1 MSLYRH
7 DQRQRTGILL
17 VNLGTPDEPTPAA
30 VRRYLRQF
38 LSDPRVVDANRV
50 LWWFILNAIIL
61 RIRPGRVATAY
72 QSIWTEDGSPLLH
85 HNREL
90 TEKLEASME
99 DCVVRLAMTYGNPS
113 IPDVLAEMMHGGVR
127 RLVVLPLYPQ
137 YSGSTTG
144 AVFDAVAAALRSQPY
159 VPELRFVDH
168 YTDHP
173 AYIEALADSVR
184 RFWAANGKPDRLVF
198 SFHGIPE
205 RYHRNGDPY
214 PCHCRKTVRLAAE
227 ALALSEDEY
236 EVAFQSRFGR
246 EPWLQPYLDQRMKQ
260 MPGEGLRRV
269 HVICP
274 GFAADCLETI
284 EEVNM
289 ENRELFLESGG
300 EHFSYIPA
308 LNADSVHVDAIE
320 RILRDA
326 MGPLDH
332 PSEDEEL
339 ERIELQTRKAK
350 ELGAAA

>member
-1 MSLYRH
+1 MTAYRH

-17 VNLGTPDEPTPAA
+17 VNLGTPDEPTPTA

-38 LSDPRVVDANRV
+38 LSDPRVVDANRA

-72 QSIWTEDGSPLLH
+72 QSIWTDDGSPLLH
-85 HNREL
+85 NNQQL
-90 TEKLEASME
+90 TDKLQSTMDETM
-99 DCVVRLAMTYGNPS
+99 VRLAMTYGNPS
-113 IPDVLAEMMHGGVR
+113 IPEVLGQMLDEGVR

-144 AVFDAVAAALRSQPY
+144 AVFDAIASTLRSHPY
-159 VPELRFVDH
+159 VPQLRFVDH

-173 AYIEALADSVR
+173 AYIDALADSVR
-184 RFWAANGKPDRLVF
+184 RFWQSEGTPDRLIF

-214 PCHCRKTVRLAAE
+214 PCHCRKTVRLAVE
-227 ALALSEDEY
+227 ALGLSEDQY
-236 EVAFQSRFGR
+236 EIAFQSRFGR

-260 MPGEGLRRV
+260 MPAEGIRSV

-300 EHFSYIPA
+300 EQFAYIPA
-308 LNADSVHVDAIE
+308 LNASDSHVAA
-320 RILRDA
+320 LRDVLHDA
-326 MGPLDH
+326 MGDLAH
-332 PSEDEEL
+332 PSDEEER